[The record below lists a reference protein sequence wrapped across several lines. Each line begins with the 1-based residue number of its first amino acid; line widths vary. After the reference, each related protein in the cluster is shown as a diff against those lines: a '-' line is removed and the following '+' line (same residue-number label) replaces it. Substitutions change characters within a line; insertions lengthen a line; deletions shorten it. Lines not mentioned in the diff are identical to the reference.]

1 MLALGWLVLFLPLL
15 ACLVIAGMTLKHEKI
30 SSWLACGALA
40 LSFLF
45 SVILFIGL
53 ATQGFPTLQSA
64 VTVLPLEHLRLEFG
78 VLLDRLSLI
87 MLLVVTGIGSGIF
100 FYSTAYMKNDKGYS
114 RYFASLSLFAFSM
127 LGIVVSTNFFQTFI
141 FWELVGV
148 SSYLLIGHW
157 YQKDE
162 AADAGKKAFITT
174 RVGDVGFLIGIL
186 LLSSLAA
193 ALGKQTLDF
202 QALSE
207 LLGHGAGHESMLTAI
222 CLLVFCGVLGKSAQ
236 FPLHVWLP
244 DAMEGPTPVS
254 ALIHAATMVAAGVYL
269 LARTYFL
276 FVLSPS
282 ALSIIAGIGGFTALI
297 AATMALVQPD
307 IKKILAYST
316 LSQLGYMVMAA
327 GLGSSSA
334 AMYHL
339 VTHAFFKALLF
350 LGAGS
355 VIHALHTQSI
365 WEMGGL
371 FRKMPVT
378 AWTFLA
384 GFLAL
389 AGVYPL
395 SGFFSKDE
403 ILTLAFTVNRPL
415 FWIGA
420 GTAFLTAFYMG
431 RLFFTVFLSEP
442 KWEKE
447 PHESPRVMTVPLVLL
462 AFFASIGGFLGLGT
476 FLHSH
481 YDLPIAWNFS
491 VVVGSLALSLTAILL
506 SYLIYALDIPLLKP
520 FEKLFSPASGL
531 LLKKYYMD
539 DLYDALVKH
548 VQQNFAGLCDLFERV
563 VVVKGMVNGT
573 AGLTGWAGDR
583 LRRLQTG
590 KVQFYAFAF
599 SAGVTLITL
608 FWIVLR

>member
-1 MLALGWLVLFLPLL
+1 MLALGWLILFLPLM
-15 ACLVIAGMTLKHEKI
+15 ACLVIAGTTLKHEKI
-30 SSWLACGALA
+30 SAWIACGALS
-40 LSFLF
+40 LSFIF
-45 SVILFIGL
+45 SIILFAVL
-53 ATQGFPTLQSA
+53 AAQGFPTLQST
-64 VTVLPLEHLRLEFG
+64 VTILPLEHLRLEFG
-78 VLLDRLSLI
+78 VLIDRLSLI

-100 FYSTAYMKNDKGYS
+100 FYSMGYMKEDKGYS

-186 LLSSLAA
+186 FLSSLSAT
-193 ALGKQTLDF
+193 LGKQTLDF

-207 LLGHGAGHESMLTAI
+207 LLGHPAGHEFILTAI

-269 LARTYFL
+269 LARVYFL
-276 FVLSPS
+276 FILSPT
-282 ALSIIAGIGGFTALI
+282 ALSVIAGIGAFTALI

-355 VIHALHTQSI
+355 VIHALHTQNI
-365 WEMGGL
+365 LEMGGL

-378 AWTFLA
+378 AWTFLI

-395 SGFFSKDE
+395 SGFWSKDE

-442 KWEKE
+442 KWKKE
-447 PHESPRVMTVPLVLL
+447 PHESPRVMTTPLLLL
-462 AFFASIGGFLGLGT
+462 AFFAATGGFFGLGT

-481 YDLPIAWNFS
+481 YDQAIAWNFS
-491 VVVGSLALSLTAILL
+491 VVAGSLTLSLVAILL

-520 FEKLFSPASGL
+520 FEKPFSPVAGL
-531 LLKKYYMD
+531 LIKKYYMD
-539 DLYDALVKH
+539 DLYDVLVKY

-573 AGLTGWAGDR
+573 AQLTGWAGDR
-583 LRRLQTG
+583 LRCLQTG